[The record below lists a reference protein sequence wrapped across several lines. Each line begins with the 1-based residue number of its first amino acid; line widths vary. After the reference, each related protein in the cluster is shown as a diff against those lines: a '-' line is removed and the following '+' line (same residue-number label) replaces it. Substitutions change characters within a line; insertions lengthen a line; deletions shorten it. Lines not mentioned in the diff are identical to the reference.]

1 MNTISCRHSR
11 AALVLAALVAAAGV
25 AFASGVPEP
34 LAALKGKSDK
44 NANDAFARAGYQFQ
58 GEKAQWDRRDSFWWS
73 ERARQCLRMTS
84 RFGLITG
91 VATVGEADCTN
102 ALPGGDGVAGRP
114 GRLVAADLLGLAR
127 AGGEARLAAAGF
139 NSVWMDDRPE
149 AVQMLWFNQHTRQCI
164 SATVVGNSF
173 TQARDEPTSQ
183 CR

>member
-1 MNTISCRHSR
+1 MHKLHRRYSR
-11 AALVLAALVAAAGV
+11 AALLLAALAAAAGV

-114 GRLVAADLLGLAR
+114 GRLVAADLLGLSRPGA
-127 AGGEARLAAAGF
+127 EAKLAAAGF
-139 NSVWMDDRPE
+139 NALSIDERPE
-149 AVQMLWFNQHTRQCI
+149 VTNMMWRNQQTRQCI
-164 SATVVGNSF
+164 AVAVVGNQLDR
-173 TQARDEPTSQ
+173 TWDLPWDR